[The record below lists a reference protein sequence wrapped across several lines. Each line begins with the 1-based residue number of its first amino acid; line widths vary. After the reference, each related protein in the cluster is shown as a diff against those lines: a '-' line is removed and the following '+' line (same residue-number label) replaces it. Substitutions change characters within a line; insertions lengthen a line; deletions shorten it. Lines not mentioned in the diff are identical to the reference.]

1 MKKTHCTKA
10 IALLAATATAWTAAA
25 AVEGV
30 ARTVRVDS
38 PVKVWTNAA
47 GRVVADFGNDMFG
60 SLEIVRGADGAEVWV
75 GEKLAGDVIDRNPPG
90 SVRAAK
96 LPLAADKRNTG
107 PKAVPI
113 PPAFGIVMPFRYAEF
128 EAAAG
133 LDVRRRTLI
142 VPMDMTASSFECSDA
157 KLNKVWQFCKDTIL
171 ATSFAGLYVDGDRER
186 IPYEADAYVNML
198 GEQAVWADGAMAKAT
213 IAWLA
218 ENPTWPTEWAQMFVS
233 FVYGHYL
240 ATGDRET
247 FERYAP
253 ICRERMRVGKL
264 RKDGLVIRKS
274 KNIVDWPVCE
284 RDGYDMGVGVNAV
297 VNALYWRNLREMG
310 DEDEAARVKAAFAR
324 AFVDEATGLVR
335 DGEGSAHHS
344 LHANALALS
353 LGLVPDECRARA
365 WEFCK
370 SRKMACSPYFAQF
383 LLEAAFEMDDPDY
396 AIALMTAEDDRSWL
410 GMIRQGATMA
420 MEAWNQEV
428 KPNQDWGHAWSTAPL
443 NIAMRKIL
451 GVEPLEPG
459 YAAARIRPR
468 LGSLAFAK
476 GKVPTVR
483 GAIFVNCRQDALAVA
498 IPCGVRAEVILPWN
512 GETRHV
518 GEGRHVFQKGEI
530 REPLPARVS
539 SIRWSSVPPGRTMR

>member
-1 MKKTHCTKA
+1 MKKTRCTKA

-30 ARTVRVDS
+30 ARTVRVDP

-60 SLEIVRGADGAEVWV
+60 SVEVVPGIDGAEVWV
-75 GEKLAGDVIDRNPPG
+75 GEKLSGDGIDRNPPG

-96 LPLAADKRNTG
+96 LPLVADKRNTG

-113 PPAFGIVMPFRYAEF
+113 PAEFGVVMPFRYAEF

-253 ICRERMRVGKL
+253 LCRERMRVGKL

-365 WEFCK
+365 WAFCK

-383 LLEAAFEMDDPDY
+383 LLEAAFEMDAPDY

-483 GAIFVNCRQDALAVA
+483 GAIFVNCRQDALAVV
-498 IPCGVRAEVILPWN
+498 IPCGVRAEVVLPWN

-530 REPLPARVS
+530 REPRPARVS
-539 SIRWSSVPPGRTMR
+539 SIRWSFVPPGRTMR